1 MSIQPPPPNSD
12 EYDPDLGLE
21 RIVFFSDAVMAIAI
35 TLLVI
40 DLKVPEIPAAL
51 AAAQLPAR
59 LEELVPRLGSFFI
72 SFIVIGVYWNAHH
85 RYFTYI
91 RRYDNLLILLNMLF
105 LLFIVLMPFVASLFG
120 LYSALPIGV
129 IVYSSAVSL
138 IGLSL
143 AAIWFYATYQH
154 RLVDEHLDMGVIRF
168 RRWVALFGP
177 LTFLISIPFA
187 LISPS
192 ATITVWWLAPLILFA
207 LQRMTHRRPAQQ
219 ALPDAQA
226 DSPAPEVEAK
236 EQSQ

>member
-1 MSIQPPPPNSD
+1 MSMLPRPPGSNGHNI
-12 EYDPDLGLE
+12 ELGLE

-51 AAAQLPAR
+51 AAAQLPAQ

-72 SFIVIGVYWNAHH
+72 SFVVIGVYWNAHH
-85 RYFTYI
+85 RYFSYI

-120 LYSALPIGV
+120 LYSSLPLGV
-129 IVYSSAVSL
+129 IVYSLAVSL

-143 AAIWFYATYQH
+143 AAIWLYATH
-154 RLVDEHLDMGVIRF
+154 RRRLVDEHLDEDVVRF

-187 LISPS
+187 WLSPS
-192 ATITVWWLAPLILFA
+192 ATITVWWVAPLVLFGI
-207 LQRMTHRRPAQQ
+207 QRLTRRRPALQ
-219 ALPDAQA
+219 APPEAEFEI
-226 DSPAPEVEAK
+226 PAPQVEPDD
-236 EQSQ
+236 QGQ

>member
-12 EYDPDLGLE
+12 ERGPESGLE

-51 AAAQLPAR
+51 AAAQLPAQ

-85 RYFTYI
+85 RYFNYI
-91 RRYDNLLILLNMLF
+91 RRYDNLLILLNMFF

-154 RLVDEHLDMGVIRF
+154 RLVDEHLDMDVIRF

-187 LISPS
+187 LINPF
-192 ATITVWWLAPLILFA
+192 ATITVWWLAPLVLFG
-207 LQRMTHRRPAQQ
+207 LQRMARRRPARQTP
-219 ALPDAQA
+219 PDAQA
-226 DSPAPEVEAK
+226 DSPASEVEAK
-236 EQSQ
+236 EQGQ

>member
-12 EYDPDLGLE
+12 ERGPELGLE

-40 DLKVPEIPAAL
+40 DLKVPEIPATL
-51 AAAQLPAR
+51 AAAQLPAQ

-105 LLFIVLMPFVASLFG
+105 LLFIVLMPFVANLFG
-120 LYSALPIGV
+120 LYSTLPIGV
-129 IVYSSAVSL
+129 IVYSLAVSL

-143 AAIWFYATYQH
+143 ATIWFYATYHH
-154 RLVDEHLDMGVIRF
+154 RLVDEHLDVDVIRF

-192 ATITVWWLAPLILFA
+192 ATITFWWVAPLLLFG
-207 LQRMTHRRPAQQ
+207 LQRMARRQPARQ
-219 ALPDAQA
+219 APPETPEE
-226 DSPAPEVEAK
+226 SPAPEVEAK
-236 EQSQ
+236 DPGQ

>member
-1 MSIQPPPPNSD
+1 MSFPPETSNSD
-12 EYDPDLGLE
+12 ELNVELGLE

-51 AAAQLPAR
+51 AAAQLPAQ
-59 LEELVPRLGSFFI
+59 LDELVPRLGSFFI

-85 RYFTYI
+85 RYFSYI

-120 LYSALPIGV
+120 LYSSLPLGV
-129 IVYSSAVSL
+129 IIYSLAVSL

-143 AAIWFYATYQH
+143 AAIWLYATYRR
-154 RLVDEHLDMGVIRF
+154 RLVDEHLSEDVIRF

-187 LISPS
+187 WINPS
-192 ATITVWWLAPLILFA
+192 ATITVWWVAPLVLFGIQRAARHRPA
-207 LQRMTHRRPAQQ
+207 LQAPRGTEGEI
-219 ALPDAQA
+219 
-226 DSPAPEVEAK
+226 PAPEVEPNDQA
-236 EQSQ
+236 Q

>member
-1 MSIQPPPPNSD
+1 MSIPPYSPNSG
-12 EYDPDLGLE
+12 EYNLELGLE

-51 AAAQLPAR
+51 AAAQLPAQ

-72 SFIVIGVYWNAHH
+72 SFVVIGVYWNAHH
-85 RYFTYI
+85 RYFSYI
-91 RRYDNLLILLNMLF
+91 RRYDNLLILLNMFF

-120 LYSALPIGV
+120 LYSSLPLGV
-129 IVYSSAVSL
+129 IVYSLAVSL

-143 AAIWFYATYQH
+143 AAIWFYATYRH
-154 RLVDEHLDMGVIRF
+154 RLVDEQLDEPVIRF

-187 LISPS
+187 WIKPS
-192 ATITVWWLAPLILFA
+192 ATITVWWVAPLVLFGI
-207 LQRMTHRRPAQQ
+207 QRATRRRPA
-219 ALPDAQA
+219 P
-226 DSPAPEVEAK
+226 
-236 EQSQ
+236 